1 MRLRDQSL
9 DSIGQ
14 SFHMS
19 EIDYTF
25 GVLIHPRARQRALAS
40 LDGNSFLARRM
51 WSAAPIA
58 APLYSNVLRSR
69 ANPPWL
75 GVLPKST

>member
-1 MRLRDQSL
+1 MLPEASVRLLDQSL

-25 GVLIHPRARQRALAS
+25 GVLIHPRR
-40 LDGNSFLARRM
+40 D
-51 WSAAPIA
+51 SA
-58 APLYSNVLRSR
+58 RSR
-69 ANPPWL
+69 ARGIAEPIHEAWEDRPRSSERACNAAAR
-75 GVLPKST
+75 